1 MKIFRLVTAI
11 ILCLAVLAGIVFAA
25 VNMRNRPCSS
35 YELVINYDGEYP
47 AVKEAEILQTI
58 EDNHIEIIGVPRKDI
73 DFDQIAQRLKEIS
86 YIKEDIKFQFLNT
99 KLRIMVTMK
108 NILLHV
114 YAQNGNQYFVDE
126 DGFILPFYPAITEN
140 VPIANGKIS
149 DIAVKNDTLK
159 HVKDCDKN
167 LQRVFRIAAYM
178 NNDDFYR
185 AQFRQLYVTENNEV
199 ILVPTIG
206 RHKVIFGTDKD
217 MEEKL
222 FNLKQA
228 YQQGLAYMGMD
239 QYTTLDVRYKNRVIA
254 KKR

>member
-25 VNMRNRPCSS
+25 VNMPKRPCSG
-35 YELVINYDGEYP
+35 YELVVNYDGEYP
-47 AVKEAEILQTI
+47 AVKEADIQQMI
-58 EDNHIEIIGVPRKDI
+58 EDNHIETIGVPLKDV
-73 DFDQIAQRLKEIS
+73 DLEQIAQHLQENP
-86 YIKEDIKFQFLNT
+86 YIEKVNEVRFSST
-99 KLRIMVTMK
+99 RLRIVVTLK

-114 YAQNGNQYFVDE
+114 YAQDGSQYFVDE
-126 DGFILPFYPAITEN
+126 NGFMLPFSMVVTEN
-140 VPIANGKIS
+140 VPIANGKIP
-149 DIAVKNDTLK
+149 DTFVQGKNVKNSGS
-159 HVKDCDKN
+159 N
-167 LQRVFRIAAYM
+167 LQRVFRIASYM

-185 AQFRQLYVTENNEV
+185 AQFRQLYVTNTNEV

>member
-25 VNMRNRPCSS
+25 VNMPKRPCSG
-35 YELVINYDGEYP
+35 YELVVNYDGEYP
-47 AVKEAEILQTI
+47 AVKEADIQQMI
-58 EDNHIEIIGVPRKDI
+58 EDNHIETIGVPLKDV
-73 DFDQIAQRLKEIS
+73 DLEQIAQHLQENP
-86 YIKEDIKFQFLNT
+86 YIEKVNEVRFSST
-99 KLRIMVTMK
+99 RLRIVVTLK

-114 YAQNGNQYFVDE
+114 YAQDGSQYFVDE
-126 DGFILPFYPAITEN
+126 NGFMLPFSMVVTEN
-140 VPIANGKIS
+140 VPIANGKIP
-149 DIAVKNDTLK
+149 DTFVQRKNVKNSGS
-159 HVKDCDKN
+159 N
-167 LQRVFRIAAYM
+167 LQRVFRIASYM

-185 AQFRQLYVTENNEV
+185 AQFRQLYVTNTNEV

-239 QYTTLDVRYKNRVIA
+239 QYATLDVRYKNRVIA

>member
-25 VNMRNRPCSS
+25 VNMPKRPCSG
-35 YELVINYDGEYP
+35 YELVVNYDGEYP
-47 AVKEAEILQTI
+47 AVKEADIQQMI
-58 EDNHIEIIGVPRKDI
+58 EDNHIETIGVPLKDV
-73 DFDQIAQRLKEIS
+73 DLEQIAQHLQENP
-86 YIKEDIKFQFLNT
+86 DIEKVNEVRFSST
-99 KLRIMVTMK
+99 RLRIVVTLK

-114 YAQNGNQYFVDE
+114 YAQDGSQYFVD
-126 DGFILPFYPAITEN
+126 DNGFMLPFSMVVTEN
-140 VPIANGKIS
+140 VPIANGKIP
-149 DIAVKNDTLK
+149 DTFVQGKNVKNSGS
-159 HVKDCDKN
+159 N
-167 LQRVFRIAAYM
+167 LQRVFRIASYM

-185 AQFRQLYVTENNEV
+185 AQFRQLDVTNTNEV

-239 QYTTLDVRYKNRVIA
+239 QYATLDVRYKNRVIA
-254 KKR
+254 KTR

>member
-25 VNMRNRPCSS
+25 VNMPKRPCSG
-35 YELVINYDGEYP
+35 YELVVNYDGEYP
-47 AVKEAEILQTI
+47 AVKEADIQQMI
-58 EDNHIEIIGVPRKDI
+58 EDNHIETIGVPLKDV
-73 DFDQIAQRLKEIS
+73 DLEQIAQHLQENP
-86 YIKEDIKFQFLNT
+86 YIEKVNEVRFSST
-99 KLRIMVTMK
+99 RLRIVVTLK

-114 YAQNGNQYFVDE
+114 YAQDGSQYFVDE
-126 DGFILPFYPAITEN
+126 NGFMLPFSMVVTEN
-140 VPIANGKIS
+140 VPIANGKIP
-149 DIAVKNDTLK
+149 DTFVQGKNVKNSGS
-159 HVKDCDKN
+159 N
-167 LQRVFRIAAYM
+167 LQRVFRIASYM

-185 AQFRQLYVTENNEV
+185 AQFRQLYVTNTNEV

-239 QYTTLDVRYKNRVIA
+239 QYATLDVRYKNRVIA

>member
-25 VNMRNRPCSS
+25 VNMPKRPCSG
-35 YELVINYDGEYP
+35 YELVVNYDGEYP
-47 AVKEAEILQTI
+47 AVKEADIQQMI
-58 EDNHIEIIGVPRKDI
+58 EDNHIETIGVPLKDV
-73 DFDQIAQRLKEIS
+73 DLEQIAQHLQENP
-86 YIKEDIKFQFLNT
+86 YIEKVNEVRFSST
-99 KLRIMVTMK
+99 RLRIVVTLK

-114 YAQNGNQYFVDE
+114 YAQDGSQYFVDE
-126 DGFILPFYPAITEN
+126 NGFMLPFSMVVTEN
-140 VPIANGKIS
+140 VPIANGKIP
-149 DIAVKNDTLK
+149 DTFVQRKNVKNSGS
-159 HVKDCDKN
+159 N
-167 LQRVFRIAAYM
+167 LQRVFRIASYM

-185 AQFRQLYVTENNEV
+185 AQFRQLYVTNTNEV

>member
-25 VNMRNRPCSS
+25 VNMPKRPCSG
-35 YELVINYDGEYP
+35 YELVVNYDGEYP
-47 AVKEAEILQTI
+47 AVKEADIQQMI
-58 EDNHIEIIGVPRKDI
+58 EDNHIETIGVPLKDV
-73 DFDQIAQRLKEIS
+73 DLEQIAQHLQENP
-86 YIKEDIKFQFLNT
+86 YIEKVNEVRFSST
-99 KLRIMVTMK
+99 RLRIVITLK

-114 YAQNGNQYFVDE
+114 YAQDGSQYFVDE
-126 DGFILPFYPAITEN
+126 NGFMLPFSMVVTEN
-140 VPIANGKIS
+140 VPIANGRIPDTFVQGKN
-149 DIAVKNDTLK
+149 VKNS
-159 HVKDCDKN
+159 N
-167 LQRVFRIAAYM
+167 LHRVFRIAAYM

-185 AQFRQLYVTENNEV
+185 AQFRQLYVTNTNEV
-199 ILVPTIG
+199 ILVPTVG
-206 RHKVIFGTDKD
+206 RHKIIFGTDKD